1 MQDFTHRAATVCAL
15 SLLVLTLRTGTTPI
29 STAPRDLAIAPVLH
43 TASGIVTTP
52 PAPRGSTVRA
62 QIATLPLLFAPSEGR
77 AGADV
82 RYVSLGP
89 GPRMELTRSEVRL
102 GTAPAARGRRP
113 VTLALAAGARPRSV
127 EAEDLTPAKLHDYG
141 SKDPARWRPD
151 LPTYRRVVYRDLY
164 PATDLVFHGSQ
175 GRAEFDFV
183 LRPGAT
189 PRAIGLDVKGA
200 DRVTLEGADVV
211 VHAGDEIIRLHEPV
225 VYQEGAA
232 GRERVNGRFTVKG
245 RRIGFQVAAYD
256 RTRPLVIDPVVSYAT
271 YLGGAG
277 DQTGAGIGIDAVGN
291 IYTAIRTLPSSPVS
305 APAQIVKL
313 SKDGQTLLY
322 AVELGGMTP
331 RGLVVDPAGNA
342 YVISECGYGDPT
354 CPILHPLAEGRP
366 QVSHGDFGSF
376 VTKLGPSGVL
386 LFSTSMGGFG
396 QVRAGGI
403 AVDKAGNIY
412 ATAAGPYGQFP
423 VTRPI
428 YNAQP
433 GGPSVVVEAIAAD
446 TSRFLYVVSFQGS
459 GELFTISAPAI
470 DSAGA
475 VYITGESSVSWATTP
490 GVIQPAPPGPDQPV
504 GVVAKL
510 AADGSL
516 AYGTFF
522 GNPQTTP
529 TAIAVDDG
537 GNAYITGTAGAG
549 LPTVN
554 ALQPALAGGA
564 SDAFLARLNAGATA
578 LVFST
583 YLGGKGDD
591 AAVGI
596 GRDARGNV
604 YIAGPTT
611 SMDFPQRN
619 ALPSLFGTAGS
630 NFLAA
635 LTGDGAALVYSTYF
649 ADAQTTIAAMH
660 ATSSGTVYLTGAT
673 SSAAFPTVHPFKG
686 MLTGASDAFVA
697 QLDPSEPSA
706 LRVVFTRPATGATVG
721 GTVWTDVWA
730 ENFTGT
736 SNAFTLSIGTTTVA
750 TGTGGNHVTLA
761 WNSLAV
767 PNGPVTLTATVR
779 DSAGHTATGTR
790 SLIVANAAPLAAHF
804 TAPAAGVT
812 VRGIATIGMSATG
825 ASGTPIAFTLTVDG
839 VQRFTTSGTAPTA
852 SFPLNT
858 TTLADGVH
866 TLGLTVRDGADRSAS
881 TTRALTVANGPG
893 TFSVIVTSPPSG
905 AVSSGGA
912 WADVWLEGASTGART
927 FTLTIDG
934 TVVGTA
940 TDSRNHVTIPWDTT
954 KVANGAHVLVA
965 RVRDAAGRTGLGA
978 RDVNIQNATVATR

>member
-1 MQDFTHRAATVCAL
+1 MQGFPNRVTTVCLL
-15 SLLVLTLRTGTTPI
+15 SLLALTLRAGSTPTRHKDPVITG
-29 STAPRDLAIAPVLH
+29 AH
-43 TASGIVTTP
+43 N
-52 PAPRGSTVRA
+52 PAPAPATVRA
-62 QIATLPLLFAPSEGR
+62 QLAKLPLLFAPGGG
-77 AGADV
+77 GASADA

-89 GPRMELTRSEVRL
+89 GPRLELTDSEVHL
-102 GTAPAARGRRP
+102 TTPARARGERR
-113 VTLALAAGARPRSV
+113 VRLVLAAGARPRSV
-127 EAEDLTPAKLHDYG
+127 EAEELTPAKLHDYG
-141 SKDPARWRPD
+141 SKDPARWRRD
-151 LPTYRRVVYRDLY
+151 VPTYRRVVYRDLY

-189 PRAIGLDVKGA
+189 PRAIGLDVRGA
-200 DRVTLEGADVV
+200 DRVTLEGEDVV

-245 RRIGFQVAAYD
+245 RRIGFAVAAYD

-277 DQTGAGIGIDAVGN
+277 DQTGAGIGVDAAGN

-305 APAQIVKL
+305 APGQIVKL

-322 AVELGGMTP
+322 AVEVGGMNP
-331 RGLVVDPAGNA
+331 RGLAVDPAGNA
-342 YVISECGYGDPT
+342 YLIGECGYGDQT
-354 CPILHPLAEGRP
+354 CPILHPLAHGRP
-366 QVSHGDFGSF
+366 QSSHGDFETL
-376 VTKLGPSGVL
+376 VTKLGPTGAL
-386 LFSTSMGGFG
+386 LFSSSMGGFG
-396 QVRAGGI
+396 QVIAGGI
-403 AVDKAGNIY
+403 SVDRAGNIY
-412 ATAAGPYGQFP
+412 ATAFNFGIPSELP
-423 VTRPI
+423 LTRPLL
-428 YNAQP
+428 N
-433 GGPSVVVEAIAAD
+433 PSEGFITVVEAIAAD
-446 TSRFLYVVSFQGS
+446 TSRFLYVVGIQTG
-459 GELFTISAPAI
+459 GAVVDVSAPAI
-470 DSAGA
+470 DSKGA
-475 VYITGESSVSWATTP
+475 LYLTAASTELFPTTP
-490 GVIQPAPPGPDQPV
+490 GVIQPAPPAPDKRV

-516 AYGTFF
+516 VYGTFF
-522 GNPQTTP
+522 GNEQTIP
-529 TAIAVDDG
+529 TAIAVDDD
-537 GNAYITGTAGAG
+537 GNAYITGMAGPG

-564 SDAFLARLNAGATA
+564 TDAFVARLNAGATA

-591 AAVGI
+591 AAVDI
-596 GRDARGNV
+596 GRDASGNV
-604 YIAGPTT
+604 YISGPTT
-611 SMDFPQRN
+611 STDFPQRN
-619 ALPSLFGTAGS
+619 PLPSPFGTAGS

-635 LTGDGAALVYSTYF
+635 LTGDGAALVYSSYF
-649 ADAQTTIAAMH
+649 ANPQTTVADMH
-660 ATSSGTVYLTGAT
+660 VTPTGAVYLTGAT
-673 SSAAFPTVHPFKG
+673 TSAAFPTVHPFKG
-686 MLTGASDAFVA
+686 MLSGASDAFVA
-697 QLDPSEPSA
+697 QLDPSE
-706 LRVVFTRPATGATVG
+706 LRVAFTRPATGATIG

-736 SNAFTLSIGTTTVA
+736 SNTFTLSIGGTTVA

-779 DSAGHTATGTR
+779 DAAGHVGTGTR
-790 SLIVANAAPLAAHF
+790 SLVVANAAPLVAHF
-804 TAPAAGVT
+804 TAPAAGAA
-812 VRGIATIGMSATG
+812 VRGTTTIGMSATG
-825 ASGTPIAFTLTVDG
+825 ASGPPIAFTLTVDG
-839 VQRFTTSGTAPTA
+839 VQRFTTSGTATTA
-852 SFPLNT
+852 FFPLNT

-881 TTRALTVANGPG
+881 TTRALTVANGPA

-905 AVSSGGA
+905 AVSSGRA
-912 WADVWLEGASTGART
+912 WADVWLEGASAGART

-940 TDSRNHVTIPWDTT
+940 TDAQNHVTIPWDTT
-954 KVANGAHVLVA
+954 KVANGPHVLVA

-978 RDVNIQNATVATR
+978 RDVNVQNATMAAR